1 MINPFDLDKHR
12 EILFTPEPADQVERA
27 LKLLCGLSKLSAA
40 LSLKPNCVEVQ
51 YNLRDYTLAG
61 LERALTAEGFKLD
74 HSFLHTVGRNIIY
87 YCEDT
92 TLHNLETPT
101 HVTKKNEKDVFVEVH
116 DQHISEHEL
125 IPPKLQR
132 YE

>member
-12 EILFTPEPADQVERA
+12 EILFAPEPSDQVERA
-27 LKLLCGLSKLSAA
+27 LLLLCGLPNLTVSSSSK
-40 LSLKPNCVEVQ
+40 PHTIEIH
-51 YNLRDYTLAG
+51 YNLKDYTLAG
-61 LERALTAEGFKLD
+61 LEHALTSEGFALD
-74 HSFLHTVGRNIIY
+74 HSFLHTVGRNIIN

-101 HVTKKNEKDVFVEVH
+101 HITKKNEKDVFVGVH
-116 DQHISEHEL
+116 DQHSHEHEL
-125 IPPKLQR
+125 IPPKIQR